1 MNSEKRVNDT
11 HVVAAGGHRLRTFVP
26 VAPDTGKAPP
36 APSLIA
42 LCAVDILTQVLTSAV
57 DVFRAAV
64 FITDVDGRV
73 LHLNPAAVRISG
85 SSPDLARGRHIAD
98 LLYTPLNT
106 ELRNQRGLLET
117 AQRKGHATVRMAIPI
132 TTYRGEMQL
141 IDYHA
146 IPLTD
151 EEGDLIGGLFI
162 ASDYR
167 QIDEVI
173 GETG

>member
-1 MNSEKRVNDT
+1 VDKDKRVNRSP
-11 HVVAAGGHRLRTFVP
+11 VASGGRRLRTLTPADLHAGNNV
-26 VAPDTGKAPP
+26 P
-36 APSLIA
+36 APSLIT
-42 LCAVDILTQVLTSAV
+42 LCALDILTRALTAAV

-64 FITDVDGRV
+64 FITDVDGHV

-106 ELRNQRGLLET
+106 ELRDQRGLLES
-117 AQRKGHATVRMAIPI
+117 ARRQGHATVRLAIPI

-146 IPLTD
+146 VPLTD
-151 EEGDLIGGLFI
+151 DDGALIGGLFI
-162 ASDYR
+162 ASDFHQR
-167 QIDEVI
+167 DEAI
-173 GETG
+173 GEAG

>member
-1 MNSEKRVNDT
+1 MDSEKRVK
-11 HVVAAGGHRLRTFVP
+11 HPHAVAGGRRLRTLTP
-26 VAPDTGKAPP
+26 ADLPAGNDGA
-36 APSLIA
+36 APSLVT
-42 LCAVDILTQVLTSAV
+42 LCALDILTRTLTAAV

-64 FITDVDGRV
+64 FITDVEGHV

-106 ELRNQRGLLET
+106 ELRDQRALLES
-117 AQRKGHATVRMAIPI
+117 ARRQGHATVRLAIPI

-146 IPLTD
+146 TPLTD
-151 EEGDLIGGLFI
+151 DDGALIGGLFI
-162 ASDYR
+162 ASDFHQR
-167 QIDEVI
+167 DEAVE
-173 GETG
+173 ETG